1 MVKKP
6 FLIPSGNQQKFIIKQ
21 LFFYVGQQEFVT
33 ATQSTLFDSNLDRGS
48 LRAVFSRFSRRYTK
62 TRLWGDGNNW
72 AGRMILNVIL
82 NL

>member
-6 FLIPSGNQQKFIIKQ
+6 FLIPSGNQQKYHQAIV
-21 LFFYVGQQEFVT
+21 FFVGQQEFVT

-48 LRAVFSRFSRRYTK
+48 LRAVFSRLSRRYTK